1 MVQDGIGLIGQ
12 TLEGRYFLT
21 RALGQG
27 GMGVVFEALDLARGE
42 RCAVK
47 IQKLPA
53 DAPNIHTGLQR
64 RFRREALLGQR
75 VRHDGLV
82 AVYDVGELPGGASFL
97 VMELLDGWCLFD
109 VLTGVGPLPWP
120 EAVELALQ
128 AAGALAALHRAGIIH
143 RDIKP
148 ENLQLLSD
156 GRLKVLDLGVLRV
169 QEGLAVGDA
178 EDTDVRTGSKEALGT
193 IAFMAPE
200 QIQDNARVDGRT
212 DLYALGLVLWEAL
225 TGEQPFR
232 GLSWVEVTQRKF
244 SPEPMP
250 PLRTRVAEAP
260 AVLEALV
267 ARCLGEQERRPAS
280 AEALI
285 GALAPLLAEPALEL
299 RRRLVQRVRLALPE
313 AGEEAL
319 GQASTPAVSLA
330 WSGASEVVVRG
341 RRGTP
346 LLPPAGPRD
355 EAPTDRQPRSRSGAR
370 ALERSDAGGRESG
383 AGDRESGVA
392 GREAPRRWWPPR
404 WLGGVGVGALLLWG
418 TWLVTSRTARVA
430 PVGAGAEPSLAA
442 VRSAAPAQTPGVRG
456 AGALGGRARGAGIPA
471 LRLGGEPGMAAP
483 PARPAAGYAAL
494 VGARAR
500 GSTDRSASAGAEPA
514 APGRLYIAVHPFA
527 EVYID
532 GQHRDEATPHTYVL
546 APGRHTVR
554 FLNSARGIDETR
566 VVRLAADG
574 SERLVIDWDESER

>member
-27 GMGVVFEALDLARGE
+27 GMGVVFEALDLSRGE

-178 EDTDVRTGSKEALGT
+178 EDTDVRTGSKEA
-193 IAFMAPE
+193 
-200 QIQDNARVDGRT
+200 
-212 DLYALGLVLWEAL
+212 
-225 TGEQPFR
+225 
-232 GLSWVEVTQRKF
+232 
-244 SPEPMP
+244 
-250 PLRTRVAEAP
+250 
-260 AVLEALV
+260 
-267 ARCLGEQERRPAS
+267 
-280 AEALI
+280 
-285 GALAPLLAEPALEL
+285 
-299 RRRLVQRVRLALPE
+299 
-313 AGEEAL
+313 
-319 GQASTPAVSLA
+319 
-330 WSGASEVVVRG
+330 
-341 RRGTP
+341 
-346 LLPPAGPRD
+346 
-355 EAPTDRQPRSRSGAR
+355 SRSGA
-370 ALERSDAGGRESG
+370 SG
-383 AGDRESGVA
+383 ARWSSCGSPGNQRSTHSWHRVKAWGGSTGTLSVRKGVA
-392 GREAPRRWWPPR
+392 NEAQ
-404 WLGGVGVGALLLWG
+404 GA
-418 TWLVTSRTARVA
+418 
-430 PVGAGAEPSLAA
+430 
-442 VRSAAPAQTPGVRG
+442 
-456 AGALGGRARGAGIPA
+456 
-471 LRLGGEPGMAAP
+471 
-483 PARPAAGYAAL
+483 
-494 VGARAR
+494 
-500 GSTDRSASAGAEPA
+500 STDHFPTLIRATASGFVTPFNRA
-514 APGRLYIAVHPFA
+514 A
-527 EVYID
+527 
-532 GQHRDEATPHTYVL
+532 
-546 APGRHTVR
+546 
-554 FLNSARGIDETR
+554 
-566 VVRLAADG
+566 
-574 SERLVIDWDESER
+574 